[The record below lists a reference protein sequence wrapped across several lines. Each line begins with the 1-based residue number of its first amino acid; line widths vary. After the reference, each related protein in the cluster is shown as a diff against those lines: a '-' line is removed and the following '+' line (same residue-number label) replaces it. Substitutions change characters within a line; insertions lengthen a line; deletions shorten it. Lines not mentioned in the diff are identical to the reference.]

1 MKRIRVKT
9 YGNGHAALSKL
20 AVMIK
25 NWARAEPVRD
35 VSLESQQL
43 QAVGMMPTSDV
54 AVVDLR
60 TIRQS
65 DLARLMATADD
76 PNQAH
81 DLIVL
86 KPDDETTMQRAER
99 EDLEKVLRDNGFQV
113 FNTPEAMAEYAEEN
127 VNKFPEDEG
136 GLTGGTTK
144 VSGGKV
150 SSESFENGGIMSFR
164 KKPVAVE
171 VFHWFEGAVPSGW
184 MAEAIESGKACIA
197 TEKRPDGKSVMHI
210 DTLEGKMC
218 AEVGDYIIRGV
229 KGELYPCKPDIFHMT
244 YEAV

>member
-20 AVMIK
+20 ALVIK
-25 NWARAEPVRD
+25 NWARVDQVRH

-43 QAVGMMPTSDV
+43 QAVGMMPSSDV

-65 DLARLMATADD
+65 DLARLIATADD
-76 PNQAH
+76 PGQAH

-113 FNTPEAMAEYAEEN
+113 FNTPEAMAEYAEQN
-127 VNKFPEDEG
+127 INKFPDEEG

-144 VSGGKV
+144 VSGGNV
-150 SSESFENGGIMSFR
+150 SSESFENGGIMTYR

-171 VFHWFEGAVPSGW
+171 AFHWFEGAIPSGW
-184 MAEAIESGKACIA
+184 MAEAIESGKAIIA
-197 TEKRPDGKSVMHI
+197 TEKRPNGVTEMRI
-210 DTLEGKMC
+210 ETLEGWIT
-218 AEVGDYIIRGV
+218 ASVGDYIIRGV